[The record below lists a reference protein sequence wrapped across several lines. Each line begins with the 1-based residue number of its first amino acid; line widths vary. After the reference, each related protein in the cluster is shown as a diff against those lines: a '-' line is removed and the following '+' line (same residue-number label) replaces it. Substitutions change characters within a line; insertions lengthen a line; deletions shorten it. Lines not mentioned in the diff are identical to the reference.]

1 MKYFGLI
8 VIFCLCGVPLRAQTA
23 SYRLAWDHLGV
34 LPTFVTQNY
43 AFTLKVDTNAPMPMT
58 PICVAKGTTDTT
70 CSIPVTAGVHT
81 YVVGATSAGGPSNSD
96 PFTVTGTSQ
105 PVHVSITVTVTVP

>member
-1 MKYFGLI
+1 MKRFLLA
-8 VIFCLCGVPLRAQTA
+8 IFLLWPTILCAQTA

-34 LPTFVTQNY
+34 LPAFVTQNY
-43 AFTLKVDTNAPMPMT
+43 AFTLKVDTNAPAPMT
-58 PICVAKGTTDTT
+58 PLCVAKGTTDTT

-105 PVHVSITVTVTVP
+105 PVHMAIIVTVTVP